1 MASRNTTVL
10 YGLGGRIRETRERRG
25 LSLTEPPSSNTET
38 MKQFLN
44 SQQSRL
50 DKLSEDQLTNLQML
64 INQALNMAGA

>member
-1 MASRNTTVL
+1 MSAWFQ
-10 YGLGGRIRETRERRG
+10 
-25 LSLTEPPSSNTET
+25 EPPSSNTET